1 MGARQLGRIAG
12 WVVLALAACHHGA
25 PSDEDLITKLVEDV
39 TGEVDPG
46 YVERVIGYTDVARY
60 SLDVRVPHHAGVY
73 DEKTAPDVFVAF
85 KRAVREQFEG
95 DKLKVRGLKIDVAG
109 DSAEVSFGLVS
120 HVGFLRVGMT
130 VRKPEPRV
138 WKIARVHIDR

>member
-1 MGARQLGRIAG
+1 M
-12 WVVLALAACHHGA
+12 ALVACRCGE
-25 PSDEDLITKLVEDV
+25 PTDEDLIAKLVEEV
-39 TGEVDPG
+39 TGKVDPG
-46 YVERVIGYTDVARY
+46 YVDRVIGHTDVARY

-73 DEKTAPDVFVAF
+73 DEKTAPDVFTAF

-95 DKLKVRGLKIDVAG
+95 HTLKVRGLKIDIAG